1 MERSLI
7 IEMVEIYTV
16 LRPFVWSDDMDIQ
29 SIEVFRNSQL
39 KGTDQKSCSFSLT
52 EALTKH

>member
-39 KGTDQKSCSFSLT
+39 KGTDQKGCSFSLT